1 MYEFLRNEIILKLS
15 HLPDKELIHLIDALD
30 QVMVKYDI
38 HQKESSLI
46 VIEDQFP
53 DEAKIYLVCKKVAGL
68 ADSTLAGYKKLLELF
83 FLDVRKP
90 IDKITTNDI
99 RMWLFTYQKRR
110 NISFRTLDSYRQDLG
125 RFFAWA
131 HDEGYIS
138 HDPACR
144 IEKIHYVK
152 EHREYLTPIELEHVR
167 SCCTNIRD
175 LAIVEVL
182 YSTGCRVGELV
193 ILKKSDI
200 NWRDKSVHLFGKG
213 RKHRTS
219 FLNPRAEVTLRKYLE
234 TRTDTDEHVF
244 VSRRNP
250 AKPLTVD
257 GVEAAIRKISDEAY
271 AFTGKNVTPH
281 IFRHTT
287 ATIALQRGMPIQDI
301 SKLLGHVSIETTRIY
316 AKTNI
321 EDVKEQHRRRI
332 V

>member
-38 HQKESSLI
+38 QQKETSLI
-46 VIEDQFP
+46 IVEDQFP
-53 DEAKIYLVCKKVAGL
+53 DEAKIYLVCKKIAGL
-68 ADSTLAGYKKLLELF
+68 ADSTLAGYRKLLELF

-110 NISFRTLDSYRQDLG
+110 NISFRTLDAYRQDLG

-182 YSTGCRVGELV
+182 YSTGCRVGAFH
-193 ILKKSDI
+193 K
-200 NWRDKSVHLFGKG
+200 NLFRIK
-213 RKHRTS
+213 
-219 FLNPRAEVTLRKYLE
+219 
-234 TRTDTDEHVF
+234 
-244 VSRRNP
+244 
-250 AKPLTVD
+250 
-257 GVEAAIRKISDEAY
+257 IRIS
-271 AFTGKNVTPH
+271 GIK
-281 IFRHTT
+281 
-287 ATIALQRGMPIQDI
+287 
-301 SKLLGHVSIETTRIY
+301 
-316 AKTNI
+316 
-321 EDVKEQHRRRI
+321 
-332 V
+332 